1 MPVKKCSNGKWRIGS
16 GDCIYDTKKTAEKA
30 YAGYRASKYANES
43 APIPVEEQMRS
54 ILNKIDN
61 ANNNSTA

>member
-43 APIPVEEQMRS
+43 APVSVEEQMRS
-54 ILNKIDN
+54 ILDRIDN
-61 ANNNSTA
+61 SDHKNDQ